1 MKTKMLVLGAFIAG
15 ILSAFFG
22 GKAFATAG
30 DTAEISSGTWEIC
43 INATLDTQSPDF
55 SLDITKSGFESQLVL
70 GGGECKTVKLTGSS
84 AYTVSL
90 GSTMGASSV
99 NYEVSEGSLTF
110 NVANSLNNYLNAFG
124 SVTYTTEGSGEESD
138 FELLFS
144 MPGTCYLNGDAN
156 VSGDTCKDGDGN
168 PLTDKKYV
176 DTGVALF
183 SEGNAARDFE
193 IYFTLDD
200 YASTQ
205 PNNQGTLFN
214 VKYENSSM
222 YYPGFTL
229 RMSGSNVQT
238 MELTGRIGND
248 NTDADKAKKDIS
260 TASLKGKEMK
270 IVRVGGLVSYSIDGG
285 ELVEFQNYQN
295 FSRYFEQSAVF
306 GASLQTN
313 GTPQRY
319 YDGTISN
326 IRIYLKKVGS
336 IEFNA
341 NGGTG
346 TMATIENKMIGTDVV
361 LPANTFTKSRAA
373 FTGWNT
379 EADGSGADYVD
390 EATVTIS
397 SEDTLVLYAQWEDI
411 QVGSIEFNANGGT
424 GTMTTIE
431 DIPVGTSATLPANT
445 FTRTDYLFDGWNTES
460 DGSGTGYADEA
471 TVTISSEDTL
481 VLYAQWLVEPK
492 GSIEFNANGGTGTM
506 AAIENITLGTNV
518 TLPAN
523 AFTKNKAIFT
533 GWNTEADGSG
543 ADYVNG
549 AAVTISAEGT
559 LTLYA
564 QWEDIPVGSIAFN
577 ANSGTG
583 TMAAIEN
590 MPLGTIMALPENS
603 FARTNYVFNG
613 WNTESNGS
621 GTSYADGAAI
631 TISSEDTITLYAQ
644 WREPKGSI
652 VFSANG
658 GTGTMAAIENIALGT
673 NVTLPANAF
682 TNTDAVFTGWNTEVG
697 GSGTAYAD
705 EGVVTIS
712 SDGKTILYAQW
723 TSVSTTLTFG
733 TTFNSKLKS
742 LAKGSE
748 VTVNDSDELI
758 KNLEFVDALPGV
770 VDENTPKVNVALD
783 DNKIP
788 VYAYWVASD
797 ETIYIHT
804 EADKIYAPNNLAC
817 MFVSMRSLTSLVLPA
832 YFDTSRVT
840 DMGSMFSATRSLT
853 SLTLPDNFDTSKVT
867 YMGSMF
873 SGMQSLTSLT
883 LPDSFD
889 TSRVTKMNS
898 MFSGMSSITSL
909 TLPPKFNTSKVT
921 TMYQTFLGM
930 SSLTSLT
937 LPPSFDTSQV
947 TNMSGMFCNM
957 QALTSLT
964 LPYSFNTSK
973 VTNMNAMF
981 NTMSSLTTLAFSSN
995 FNTSRVTDMSSMFS
1009 YSRAL
1014 TSLTLLESFD
1024 TSQVTNM
1031 SYMFNYTQSL
1041 SSLSFPSSFD
1051 TSQVT
1056 KMNYMFAYTGLTSLN
1071 LPYTFK
1077 TSNVT
1082 DMSNMFN
1089 EAKALTS
1096 LTFSGNFD
1104 TSNVTNMSHMFY
1116 RTYALTSLNL
1126 PVTFNTSNVT
1136 DMNAMFES
1144 SALTSL
1150 TLPVGFNTSNV
1161 TDMYAMFYGMQSLIS
1176 LTLPDSFVI
1185 SNGTNTNN
1193 IFNAI
1198 PRTAIL
1204 YATDA
1209 RARSLWRGVL
1219 GN

>member
-1 MKTKMLVLGAFIAG
+1 MLVFGAFIAG

-30 DTAEISSGTWEIC
+30 NTAEISSGAWEIC
-43 INATLDTQSPDF
+43 VNATLDTQSPDF

-124 SVTYTTEGSGEESD
+124 SVTYTTEGSGEETD
-138 FELLFS
+138 YELLFS
-144 MPGTCYLNGDAN
+144 MPGTCYLNGNAN
-156 VSGDTCKDGDGN
+156 VSGETCADGDGN
-168 PLTDKKYV
+168 PLTDKKYI

-193 IYFTLDD
+193 VYFTLDD

-214 VKYENSSM
+214 AKYENSSM
-222 YYPGFTL
+222 LYPGFTL

-285 ELVEFQNYQN
+285 ELIEFQNYQN

-306 GASLQTN
+306 GASLQPN

-319 YDGTISN
+319 YDGTVSN

-346 TMATIENKMIGTDVV
+346 TMEALENKNLGSEVV
-361 LPANTFTKSRAA
+361 LPANTFTKNRAV

-424 GTMTTIE
+424 GTMTAIE
-431 DIPVGTSATLPANT
+431 DIPVGTSVTLPANT

-471 TVTISSEDTL
+471 TVPISSEDTL

-506 AAIENITLGTNV
+506 AAIDNITLGTNV

-523 AFTKNKAIFT
+523 TFARTNHAFT

-543 ADYVNG
+543 ASYADE
-549 AAVTISAEGT
+549 ATVTITSENT

-564 QWEDIPVGSIAFN
+564 QWRELKGKIEFN
-577 ANSGTG
+577 
-583 TMAAIEN
+583 
-590 MPLGTIMALPENS
+590 
-603 FARTNYVFNG
+603 
-613 WNTESNGS
+613 
-621 GTSYADGAAI
+621 
-631 TISSEDTITLYAQ
+631 
-644 WREPKGSI
+644 
-652 VFSANG
+652 ANG
-658 GTGTMAAIENIALGT
+658 GTGTMNAISEIELGT
-673 NVTLPANAF
+673 DVTLPANTF
-682 TNTDAVFTGWNTEVG
+682 TRSGYDFSGWNTKASGSGASYVDGGSVTIVAEEPLILFAQWQKKQVGKIALLANG
-697 GSGTAYAD
+697 GSGSMASINNIEPGTDVTLPINTYSLSGASFLGWNTATDGSGISYAD
-705 EGVVTIS
+705 GATITV
-712 SDGKTILYAQW
+712 SDAETIRLYAQW
-723 TSVSTTLTFG
+723 SGTSATLAYGYHVNTKIKTLT
-733 TTFNSKLKS
+733 
-742 LAKGSE
+742 AGSS
-748 VTVNDSDELI
+748 VTNPEEADDLV
-758 KNLEFVDALPGV
+758 KNIEFVKTLPSSISE
-770 VDENTPKVNVALD
+770 DTPKVD
-783 DNKIP
+783 ISYSPGYGIP
-788 VYAYWVASD
+788 IYAYWVASD
-797 ETIYIHT
+797 GAIYIYT
-804 EADKIYAPNNLAC
+804 EADRICASYSIEYLFSRFTALESLAIPDYFTTSKTTKMRRVFYDDSSLLSLTLPNSLDTSNVTDMSWLFYRVDA
-817 MFVSMRSLTSLVLPA
+817 LTSLVLPDS
-832 YFDTSRVT
+832 FDTSNVT
-840 DMGSMFSATRSLT
+840 DMNSMF
-853 SLTLPDNFDTSKVT
+853 
-867 YMGSMF
+867 YY
-873 SGMQSLTSLT
+873 MQSLTSLT

-889 TSRVTKMNS
+889 TSNVTNMTS
-898 MFSGMSSITSL
+898 MFS
-909 TLPPKFNTSKVT
+909 
-921 TMYQTFLGM
+921 GM

-937 LPPSFDTSQV
+937 LPDSFDTSNV
-947 TNMSGMFCNM
+947 THMNIMFSGMRS
-957 QALTSLT
+957 LTSLT
-964 LPYSFNTSK
+964 LPDSFNTQK
-973 VTNMNAMF
+973 VTYMNSMF
-981 NTMSSLTTLAFSSN
+981 SFMSSLTSLTFPSKGFDTSSVV
-995 FNTSRVTDMSSMFS
+995 SMSSMFYGTS
-1009 YSRAL
+1009 SL
-1014 TSLTLLESFD
+1014 TSLTLPDNFD
-1024 TSQVTNM
+1024 TS
-1031 SYMFNYTQSL
+1031 
-1041 SSLSFPSSFD
+1041 
-1051 TSQVT
+1051 
-1056 KMNYMFAYTGLTSLN
+1056 G
-1071 LPYTFK
+1071 
-1077 TSNVT
+1077 VT

-1089 EAKALTS
+1089 NMTS
-1096 LTFSGNFD
+1096 L
-1104 TSNVTNMSHMFY
+1104 
-1116 RTYALTSLNL
+1116 A
-1126 PVTFNTSNVT
+1126 
-1136 DMNAMFES
+1136 
-1144 SALTSL
+1144 
-1150 TLPVGFNTSNV
+1150 
-1161 TDMYAMFYGMQSLIS
+1161 S
-1176 LTLPDSFVI
+1176 LTLPDKFVI
-1185 SNGTNTNN
+1185 KSGTNTDNMTKN
-1193 IFNAI
+1193 I
-1198 PRTAIL
+1198 PTTATL

-1209 RARSLWRGVL
+1209 TVRSLWPGVL

>member
-1 MKTKMLVLGAFIAG
+1 MKTKLLVLGAFIAG
-15 ILSAFFG
+15 ILSAIFG

-30 DTAEISSGTWEIC
+30 NTAEISSGTWEIC
-43 INATLDTQSPDF
+43 VNATLDTQSPDF
-55 SLDITKSGFESQLVL
+55 SFDITKSGFESQLVL
-70 GGGECKTVKLTGSS
+70 GGGECKTIKLTGSS

-90 GSTMGASSV
+90 GNTMGASSV
-99 NYEVSEGSLTF
+99 NYEVSGSSLTF

-144 MPGTCYLNGDAN
+144 MPGTCYLNGNAN
-156 VSGDTCKDGDGN
+156 VSGETCADSDGN
-168 PLTDKKYV
+168 PLTDRKYI

-193 IYFTLDD
+193 VYFTLDD

-214 VKYENSSM
+214 AMYENSSM
-222 YYPGFTL
+222 YYPGFTF
-229 RMSGSNVQT
+229 RMSGSSVQT
-238 MELTGRIGND
+238 MELNGRIGND
-248 NTDADKAKKDIS
+248 NTAADKAKKEIS

-270 IVRVGGLVSYSIDGG
+270 IVRVDGLVSYSIDGG
-285 ELVEFQNYQN
+285 ELIDFQNFKN
-295 FSRYFEQSAVF
+295 FSRYFEQSAAF
-306 GASLQTN
+306 GASLQPN
-313 GTPQRY
+313 GNPQRY

-341 NGGTG
+341 NGGSG
-346 TMATIENKMIGTDVV
+346 TMEALENKNLGSEVV
-361 LPANTFTKSRAA
+361 LPANTFTKDRAA

-379 EADGSGADYVD
+379 ESDGSGTAYAD
-390 EATVTIS
+390 EATVTIA
-397 SEDTLVLYAQWEDI
+397 SEDTLTLYAQWEDI
-411 QVGSIEFNANGGT
+411 QVGSIEFNANGGS
-424 GTMTTIE
+424 GTMATIE

-445 FTRTDYLFDGWNTES
+445 FTRTDYIFNGWNTES

-543 ADYVNG
+543 ADYANG
-549 AAVTISAEGT
+549 AAVTISTEGT

-564 QWEDIPVGSIAFN
+564 QWEDIQVGSIEFN
-577 ANSGTG
+577 ANGGTG

-590 MPLGTIMALPENS
+590 MPLGAIMALPENL
-603 FARTNYVFNG
+603 FTRTNYVFNG

-621 GTSYADGAAI
+621 GVSYADGAAI
-631 TISSEDTITLYAQ
+631 TISSEDTLTLYAQ

-652 VFSANG
+652 VFNANG

-682 TNTDAVFTGWNTEVG
+682 TNADAVFAGWNTEVG
-697 GSGTAYAD
+697 GSGAAYTD

-712 SDGKTILYAQW
+712 SDGKTVLYAQW
-723 TSVSTTLTFG
+723 TSVSTTLTNG
-733 TTFNSKLKS
+733 TKFNSKLKS

-804 EADKIYAPNNLAC
+804 EADKIYAPNNLAW
-817 MFVSMRSLTSLVLPA
+817 MFASMQSLTSLVIPA
-832 YFDTSRVT
+832 YFDTSRVS
-840 DMGSMFSATRSLT
+840 DMGCMFCSTQSLA

-873 SGMQSLTSLT
+873 SGMRSLTSLT

-889 TSRVTKMNS
+889 TSRVTNMSS
-898 MFSGMSSITSL
+898 MFQSMSSVTSL

-921 TMYQTFLGM
+921 NMYRTFFGM

-937 LPPSFDTSQV
+937 LPSSFDTSRV
-947 TNMSGMFCNM
+947 TNMSGMFTM
-957 QALTSLT
+957 TSSLTSLT
-964 LPYSFNTSK
+964 LPYSFNTSQ
-973 VTNMNAMF
+973 VTNMNQMF
-981 NTMSSLTTLAFSSN
+981 SNMSSLTTLAFSSN
-995 FNTSRVTDMSSMFS
+995 FNTSQVTDMGAMFS
-1009 YSRAL
+1009 YTLAL
-1014 TSLTLLESFD
+1014 TSLTLLDNFD
-1024 TSQVTNM
+1024 TSQVANM
-1031 SYMFNYTQSL
+1031 GYMFYYTQSL

-1051 TSQVT
+1051 TSRVT
-1056 KMNYMFAYTGLTSLN
+1056 NMRNMFAYTGLTSLN

-1089 EAKALTS
+1089 GAKALTS
-1096 LTFSGNFD
+1096 LSFSGNFD

-1116 RTYALTSLNL
+1116 MTYALTSLNL

-1136 DMNAMFES
+1136 DMSAMFDD

-1150 TLPVGFNTSNV
+1150 TLPVDFNTTNV
-1161 TDMYAMFYGMQSLIS
+1161 TDMNTMFYGMQSLTS

-1185 SNGTNTNN
+1185 SNGTITTK
-1193 IFNAI
+1193 IFDAI

-1204 YATDA
+1204 YATNA
-1209 RARSLWRGVL
+1209 KVRLLWRGVL